1 MASYADGKP
10 ILEIILIR
18 KVGLTKQRPLDEN
31 MKRFSERIGAVEAP
45 SIIQLE
51 SISAPLRNSI
61 WNLLVSLFDVGDAG
75 WWYIAELSSKFFYK
89 LPVDELP
96 SYNVQRKEWLKKHLY
111 ALPWYG
117 VYDYVEFVVAW
128 YERSKVHQ
136 RFRKDQLHLLLNQI
150 FEEELSGYRFVG
162 GELVPI
168 SSQAEVSAIESAL
181 STTSATGLNGAHAH
195 IVAALQLLAKRP
207 EPDYRNSIKE
217 SISAV
222 EALAKQLGTADSQGL
237 AGALAELGKKVPL
250 HGAFRAGLLSLYG
263 YTSDEGG
270 IRHAML
276 EEPNVGY
283 DEAKYMAVAC
293 SAFVNFIAAKAQAGG
308 LLGTVK

>member
-1 MASYADGKP
+1 
-10 ILEIILIR
+10 
-18 KVGLTKQRPLDEN
+18 
-31 MKRFSERIGAVEAP
+31 MKRFSQRIGAVQAP
-45 SIIQLE
+45 TIIQLE

-61 WNLLVSLFDVGDAG
+61 WNLLVSLFDEGDSG
-75 WWYIAELSSKFFYK
+75 WWHIAELSSQFFFK

-96 SYNVQRKEWLKKHLY
+96 PYNHRRQEWLKKHLF
-111 ALPWYG
+111 AAPWYT
-117 VYDYVEFVVAW
+117 VYDYVEFVVEW
-128 YERSKVHQ
+128 YERARVRQ
-136 RFRKDQLHLLLNQI
+136 RYRKDQLHAILNRI

-162 GELVPI
+162 DELVPV

-181 STTSATGLNGAHAH
+181 STTSATGLAGAHAH
-195 IVAALQLLAKRP
+195 IVGALQLLAKRP
-207 EPDYRNSIKE
+207 DPDYRNSIKE

-222 EALAKQLGTADSQGL
+222 EALAKQLGTSDSQGL
-237 AGALAELGKKVPL
+237 AGALTELAKKVPL
-250 HGAFRAGLLSLYG
+250 HGALRAGLLSLYG

-293 SAFVNFIAAKAQAGG
+293 SAFVNFLGAKAQAGG
-308 LLGTVK
+308 ILAVAK

>member
-1 MASYADGKP
+1 
-10 ILEIILIR
+10 
-18 KVGLTKQRPLDEN
+18 
-31 MKRFSERIGAVEAP
+31 MKRFSERIGAVETP

-51 SISAPLRNSI
+51 SVSAPLRNSI
-61 WNLLVSLFDVGDAG
+61 WNLLVSLFEVGDDG
-75 WWYIAELSSKFFYK
+75 WWHIAELSCQFFYK

-96 SYNVQRKEWLKKHLY
+96 PYNYRRMEWLKKQLF

-117 VYDYVEFVVAW
+117 VYDYIEFVVEW
-128 YERSKVHQ
+128 YGKTKVRQ
-136 RFRKDQLHLLLNQI
+136 QFRKDQLPLVFNRI

-181 STTSATGLNGAHAH
+181 SIASATGLAGAHAH
-195 IVAALQLLAKRP
+195 IAAALRLLAKRP
-207 EPDYRNSIKE
+207 DPDYRNSIKE

-222 EALAKQLGTADSQGL
+222 EAIAKQLGTAESQGL
-237 AGALAELGKKVPL
+237 AGALTELGRKVPL

-276 EEPNVGY
+276 EEPNIGY

-293 SAFVNFIAAKAQAGG
+293 SAFVNFIAAKAQTGG
-308 LLGTVK
+308 LLGSAK

>member
-1 MASYADGKP
+1 
-10 ILEIILIR
+10 
-18 KVGLTKQRPLDEN
+18 
-31 MKRFSERIGAVEAP
+31 MKRFSQRIGAVEAP
-45 SIIQLE
+45 TIIQLE
-51 SISAPLRNSI
+51 SVSAPLRNSI
-61 WNLLVSLFDVGDAG
+61 WNLLVSLFDQGDSG
-75 WWYIAELSSKFFYK
+75 WWHIAELSSQFFFK

-96 SYNVQRKEWLKKHLY
+96 PYNHRRQEWLKKLLF
-111 ALPWYG
+111 AAPWYA
-117 VYDYVEFVVAW
+117 VYDYVEFVVEW
-128 YERSKVHQ
+128 YERSRVRQ
-136 RFRKDQLHLLLNQI
+136 RYRKDQLHLIFNRI

-181 STTSATGLNGAHAH
+181 STTSATGLAGAHAH
-195 IVAALQLLAKRP
+195 IAGALQLLAKRP
-207 EPDYRNSIKE
+207 DPDYRNSIKE

-222 EALAKQLGTADSQGL
+222 EALAKQLGTSDSQGL
-237 AGALAELGKKVPL
+237 AGALTELAKKVPL
-250 HGAFRAGLLSLYG
+250 HGALRAGLLSLYG

-293 SAFVNFIAAKAQAGG
+293 SAFVNFLAAKAQAGG
-308 LLGTVK
+308 ILGGAK